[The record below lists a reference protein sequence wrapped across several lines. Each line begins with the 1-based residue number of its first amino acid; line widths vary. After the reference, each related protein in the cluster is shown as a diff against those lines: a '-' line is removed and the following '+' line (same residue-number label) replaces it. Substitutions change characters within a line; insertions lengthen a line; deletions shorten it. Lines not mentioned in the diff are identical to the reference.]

1 MHRLFHRIL
10 FFQFHQI
17 LAQRLLDLGGS
28 GQLFAR
34 NPTLLGRIGLDETSV
49 HREIVPAHQTHSHA
63 LLHDL
68 FKKLLEQ
75 LRLLT
80 VALSIG
86 GRHQAVQPPQ
96 DEVQVLRPGIPPAS
110 RKKRKPRIDRGF
122 VTVWLITTWVQSWV
136 QQNPLF
142 CLKMAR
148 KSRRTNKSVYGYEP
162 EGREFESL
170 RARHSFH
177 ALREF
182 VSTHNVDP
190 SGPIT
195 SLGPTFFA
203 ASRRY
208 SSSSLG
214 VGVEINPIARS
225 ARSHA
230 GDVVEPRRSVGLVIP
245 ALNIQRGRFDN
256 PQRSESS
263 QATTK
268 RTVTYACGS
277 ACESSVVEPRPNKT
291 ASSYLAFPL

>member
-1 MHRLFHRIL
+1 M
-10 FFQFHQI
+10 
-17 LAQRLLDLGGS
+17 
-28 GQLFAR
+28 
-34 NPTLLGRIGLDETSV
+34 
-49 HREIVPAHQTHSHA
+49 
-63 LLHDL
+63 
-68 FKKLLEQ
+68 
-75 LRLLT
+75 
-80 VALSIG
+80 ALSTG

-170 RARHSFH
+170 RARHSFQ

-230 GDVVEPRRSVGLVIP
+230 GDVVEPMRSVGLVIP
-245 ALNIQRGRFDN
+245 ALNI
-256 PQRSESS
+256 
-263 QATTK
+263 
-268 RTVTYACGS
+268 
-277 ACESSVVEPRPNKT
+277 
-291 ASSYLAFPL
+291 